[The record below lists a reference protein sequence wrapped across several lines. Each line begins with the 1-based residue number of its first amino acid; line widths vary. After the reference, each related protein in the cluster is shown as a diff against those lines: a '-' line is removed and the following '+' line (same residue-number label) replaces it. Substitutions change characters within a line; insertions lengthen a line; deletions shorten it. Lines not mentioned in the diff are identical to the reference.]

1 VRGML
6 TSSSCYS
13 TLISGVL
20 RHGPYSHAF
29 FQVNSKRFAEVT
41 SKFAMTA
48 AQKQKVVISES
59 AARQWLAPHDSPGS
73 SGCPMFRFLKRGGF
87 PVFRW
92 KLLRQLM
99 NSMSRSGVPRPG

>member
-1 VRGML
+1 ML
-6 TSSSCYS
+6 TSSPCYS

-29 FQVNSKRFAEVT
+29 FQVNSNRFAEVT
-41 SKFAMTA
+41 SKFTMTA

-73 SGCPMFRFLKRGGF
+73 SGVPHVSIFETWGF
-87 PVFRW
+87 PVFRL

-99 NSMSRSGVPRPG
+99 NSISRSGVPRPE